1 MSRRVALTDEERKAR
16 QREAARRYRAESGEA
31 GRERDRQYR
40 AANRERINEQR
51 RKRREAN
58 RDRINEQ
65 KRRHA
70 AANRE
75 ANRERCREWRLA
87 NQDYVREKNRRYR
100 QENEQKLREYL
111 RNYQSINA
119 ERIRERC
126 SQYREANRET
136 LRERTRQ
143 WRERNPDTARSLA
156 LQSRRLRRAREA
168 GAIDPSAPPTTAAAT
183 ARRVWLFGN
192 CCAYCGSDGP
202 LHLDHVEPLARGG
215 LHTPDNLVP
224 ACQRCNLSKQAKPV
238 EAWYLSQSFFSP
250 ERWEALQA
258 HTGKR
263 WSAAE
268 QLSLMDLLTG

>member
-1 MSRRVALTDEERKAR
+1 VTEEEKKER
-16 QREAARRYRAESGEA
+16 QREAARRYRAQSGEA
-31 GRERDRQYR
+31 GKERDRQYR

-51 RKRREAN
+51 RKRREVN

-75 ANRERCREWRLA
+75 ANRERDRKWRLI

-100 QENEQKLREYL
+100 QENEQSLSDYYHNYYL
-111 RNYQSINA
+111 SNA
-119 ERIRERC
+119 ERIRKR
-126 SQYREANRET
+126 SGQYREANRET
-136 LRERTRQ
+136 LREKIRE
-143 WRERNPDTARSLA
+143 WRKANPGKARDLA
-156 LQSRRLRRAREA
+156 RQSRRIRRAREV
-168 GAIDPSAPPTTAAAT
+168 GALDLSAPHATAAAT
-183 ARRVWLFGN
+183 ACRVWLFGN
-192 CCAYCGSDGP
+192 CCAYCGNDGP

-238 EAWYLSQSFFSP
+238 EAWYLGQPFFNP
-250 ERWEALQA
+250 ERWETLQA

-263 WSAAE
+263 WSAVE
-268 QLSLMDLLTG
+268 QLSLMDLLAG